1 MNTSWNAGFSECRWG
16 MREEVSSVFLA
27 DDNLEKCVLRC
38 ILYPCSLKKWMW
50 ESSAWDTR
58 TKSTDSLWRRQS
70 AELNILQHYP
80 DPLPWAPVQN
90 TTKFLRELYKI
101 LQNFSKLLS
110 VSLSK
115 YVRRKNNWKQKKE
128 NLRLQNK
135 SRKVLGKWK
144 LRVSQNHR
152 ITEW

>member
-1 MNTSWNAGFSECRWG
+1 
-16 MREEVSSVFLA
+16 
-27 DDNLEKCVLRC
+27 
-38 ILYPCSLKKWMW
+38 
-50 ESSAWDTR
+50 
-58 TKSTDSLWRRQS
+58 
-70 AELNILQHYP
+70 
-80 DPLPWAPVQN
+80 VQN

-135 SRKVLGKWK
+135 SRKVLGK
-144 LRVSQNHR
+144 
-152 ITEW
+152 